1 MSVTILPMSA
11 IWLQAAHVKRWWAVR
26 QDTTKAG

>member
-1 MSVTILPMSA
+1 MSVTILPMPA

-26 QDTTKAG
+26 HIFVWR